1 MEIRV
6 LKYFIAVA
14 EHGSVAAAS
23 RQVHVAQPSV
33 SRQLKGLENDLGV
46 RLFDRSQ
53 GALKLTPAGERF
65 LPVAE
70 DLVTRHETATRL
82 FSQNNAH
89 EMRFLV
95 VAQATTEKRVIA
107 PFTAAMGDLYPHTDV
122 VNETPLNVFSTVDT
136 IHADIGVTT
145 TVPPTGWE
153 VRHLSAVP
161 LNAHVPEEHPLAGQ
175 SAVDISQLADY
186 SLILMAE
193 THSARRVF
201 DHAAATTHVRLDN
214 YKESQSSIMAQAAA
228 ASGRGVAI
236 LTDEPQ
242 FGLRSVRVTHNRKE
256 ISFPIYAGWKQHH
269 YATKQIRAWADD
281 LALWISENPSLSR

>member
-14 EHGSVAAAS
+14 EHGSVAAAA
-23 RQVHVAQPSV
+23 RKVHVAQPSV
-33 SRQLKGLENDLGV
+33 SRQLKALENDLSV
-46 RLFDRSQ
+46 RLFDRTQ
-53 GALKLTPAGERF
+53 GALKLSPAGERF

-82 FSQNNAH
+82 FSQNDAH

-107 PFTAAMGDLYPHTDV
+107 PFTAAMGNRYPQTDV
-122 VNETPLNVFSTVDT
+122 VNETPLNVFSTVDA

-145 TVPPTGWE
+145 TAPPAGWE
-153 VRHLSAVP
+153 VRYLSEVP
-161 LNAHVPEEHPLAGQ
+161 LNAHVPDEHPLAGR
-175 SAVDISQLADY
+175 STVDISQLANHP
-186 SLILMAE
+186 LILMAE

-201 DHAAATTHVRLDN
+201 DHAAATTHVRLEN

-228 ASGRGVAI
+228 ASGRGIAI

-242 FGLRSVRVTHNRKE
+242 FGLDSVRITHDGKE
-256 ISFPIYAGWKQHH
+256 VSFPIYAGWKQHH

-281 LALWISENPSLSR
+281 LALWISDSPSLSR